1 VIASIIFYIP
11 ANLLPMMHVHS
22 FAGNSSDTI
31 MSGIIYFLESGSY
44 LIGIVIFIASIL
56 VPTVKILILIY
67 LLLSVQRGWP
77 HDPKRRQKLYL
88 FTEIIGRWSM
98 VDVFVV
104 SIMIALVHFGALS
117 EISAGS
123 GAVFFLLVVITTMLA
138 AMVFDPRLIWD
149 QVARHKRSSQDFKH
163 SGVSLLYH
171 SPSPKEPH
179 G

>member
-1 VIASIIFYIP
+1 
-11 ANLLPMMHVHS
+11 
-22 FAGNSSDTI
+22 

-117 EISAGS
+117 EIRAGS
-123 GAVFFLLVVITTMLA
+123 GAIFFLLVVLTTMLA

-149 QVARHKRSSQDFKH
+149 QIAEQQRSPKAFKH
-163 SGVSLLYH
+163 SGTSVMYH
-171 SPSPKEPH
+171 SPSQKDHH